1 MFSTPWP
8 GLVRLVLVGVSPCL
22 IALLEGAPD
31 VDFRRD
37 IEPLFRSRCY
47 VCHGPQ
53 QQMNGLRLDRREEA
67 LRGGNSGPLVQA
79 GKSHA
84 SELILRVTG
93 QADRSPM
100 PPVGER
106 LTADQIATLRSW
118 IDQGAPWPQQEIT
131 AATDQKSDDGRLTHW
146 SLQPIRRPP
155 VPATQ
160 SPEGIRNPI
169 DAFILYRL
177 EDEGIQPSPEADKR
191 TLIRRLSL
199 DLIGLPPSPDEVGE
213 FLADEGLDAYDR
225 LAEDLLRSPHFGEKW
240 ARHWLDQAHY
250 ADSDGYDRDLPRPHA
265 WRWRHWV
272 IEALNRDMPFDKFTV
287 EQIAGDLLPYATP
300 DQKAATGFFRNTLS
314 NRESGAKLEEFRFE
328 KIVDRTNTLGTVW
341 LGLTVGC
348 AQCHDHKYDPI
359 SQKEYYQLF
368 AFFNSAEELNINAPL
383 PGELAPYLKH
393 RDEYYQKRQELL
405 EQYCV
410 TEIQPGFER
419 RMLAA
424 YETPGKWTDWDT
436 IYENFEK
443 KVDHG
448 LRILRTPPAQRDRY
462 QRDTVTNHLIT
473 WYHML
478 IGKEL
483 YKERGFP
490 ELNEKLLA
498 LRTSFPNV
506 SMAQTITQSP
516 DLRTSHIY
524 LRGDYRAKGIEV
536 SPGIPEV
543 LHPFSPAGPEA
554 SRLDLARWLVSRE
567 NPLTARVIVNRLW
580 QEYFGQGLVT
590 TSDNFGTQ
598 GEEPSHPELLDWL
611 ASELMDSGWSM
622 KRIHRLIVTSATY
635 RRSSKARPE
644 LTERDPGNHLLAR
657 QTTFRLPAELLR
669 DSTLAASGL
678 LYPAV
683 GGRSVFPPQP
693 ESVLELKLDYDPVW
707 DESPGKGSYK
717 RGLYIQFQRTTPYP
731 FLQNF
736 DAPDASTSACRRGR
750 SNTPLQALNL
760 LNDPVFFEAAQFLAL
775 RILKKLPAASFDD
788 RLDYGFQLC
797 LGRPPSADESNVMLS
812 YLTRQKTILENEP
825 ESVTELLP
833 EDLDGADQ
841 IEAAAWVGL
850 SRVLLNLDE
859 FLTRE

>member
-8 GLVRLVLVGVSPCL
+8 GLIRLVLVGVSPCL

-225 LAEDLLRSPHFGEKW
+225 LAEDFLRSPHFGEKW

-287 EQIAGDLLPYATP
+287 EQIAGDLLPNATP

-516 DLRTSHIY
+516 DLRTSHIH

-536 SPGIPEV
+536 SPGAPSA
-543 LHPFSPAGPEA
+543 LHPLSSAGPEA
-554 SRLDLARWLVSRE
+554 SRLDLARWIVSRE

-611 ASELMDSGWSM
+611 ASELMDSGWSI

-644 LTERDPGNHLLAR
+644 LTERDPGNRLLAR
-657 QTTFRLPAELLR
+657 QTSFRLPAELLR

-707 DESPGKGSYK
+707 K
-717 RGLYIQFQRTTPYP
+717 RVEAKIPTNAACTF
-731 FLQNF
+731 
-736 DAPDASTSACRRGR
+736 STSALRPIL
-750 SNTPLQALNL
+750 S
-760 LNDPVFFEAAQFLAL
+760 F
-775 RILKKLPAASFDD
+775 RILTHPTRPRPLAA
-788 RLDYGFQLC
+788 GVVPI
-797 LGRPPSADESNVMLS
+797 PP
-812 YLTRQKTILENEP
+812 YR
-825 ESVTELLP
+825 
-833 EDLDGADQ
+833 
-841 IEAAAWVGL
+841 
-850 SRVLLNLDE
+850 R
-859 FLTRE
+859 

>member
-1 MFSTPWP
+1 MYLTPWP
-8 GLVRLVLVGVSPCL
+8 GLVRLVLVGLFPFL
-22 IALLEGAPD
+22 IALRASAPD

-37 IEPLFRSRCY
+37 IEPLFRTRCY

-53 QQMNGLRLDRREEA
+53 QQMNGLRLDRREDA

-79 GKSHA
+79 GNSSA

-118 IDQGAPWPQQEIT
+118 IDQGASWPQEEMV
-131 AATDQKSDDGRLTHW
+131 AATGRESDGRQLPHW

-155 VPATQ
+155 VPATR
-160 SPEGIRNPI
+160 SPERVGNPI
-169 DAFILYRL
+169 DTFILARL
-177 EDEGIQPSPEADKR
+177 EDEGIQPSPAADKQ

-199 DLIGLPPSPDEVGE
+199 DLIGLPPSPDEVDE
-213 FLADEGLDAYDR
+213 FLADEGPNAYEC
-225 LAEDLLRSPHFGEKW
+225 LVEELLRSPHFGEKW

-287 EQIAGDLLPYATP
+287 EQIAGDLLPNATAE
-300 DQKAATGFFRNTLS
+300 QKAATGFFRNTLS
-314 NRESGAKLEEFRFE
+314 NRESGAKLEQFRFE

-341 LGLTVGC
+341 LGLTLGC

-359 SQKEYYQLF
+359 SQKDYYRLF
-368 AFFNSAEELNINAPL
+368 AFFNSAEELNIEAPL
-383 PGELAPYLKH
+383 PGELGPYVKD
-393 RDEYYQKRQELL
+393 RDDYYRRRRELL

-410 TEIQPGFER
+410 TEIQPGWER
-419 RMLAA
+419 RLLAA

-436 IYENFEK
+436 AYENFEK

-448 LRILRTPPAQRDRY
+448 LRILRTPSAQRNRHQQDA
-462 QRDTVTNHLIT
+462 VTNHLVT
-473 WYHML
+473 WYL
-478 IGKEL
+478 QVIGKEL
-483 YKERGFP
+483 YAQRGFP
-490 ELNEKLLA
+490 ELKKELHA
-498 LRTSFPNV
+498 LRASFPDL

-516 DLRTSHIY
+516 EPRASHIH
-524 LRGDYRAKGIEV
+524 LRGDYRAQGVEV
-536 SPGIPEV
+536 RPGTPGV
-543 LHPFSPAGPEA
+543 LHAFSPAGPEA

-590 TSDNFGTQ
+590 TSENFGTQ
-598 GEEPSHPELLDWL
+598 GEEPSHPELLDFL
-611 ASELMDSGWSM
+611 ASELIDSGWSM
-622 KRIHRLIVTSATY
+622 KRIHRLVVTSAAY
-635 RRSSKARPE
+635 RRSSKARPD
-644 LTERDPGNHLLAR
+644 LAERDPGNRLLAR
-657 QTTFRLPAELLR
+657 QTAFRLPAELLR
-669 DSTLAASGL
+669 DSTLVVSGL

-693 ESVLELKLDYDPVW
+693 ESVLELKLVYEPVW
-707 DESPGKGSYK
+707 EESRGKDLYK
-717 RGLYIQFQRTTPYP
+717 RGLYIQFLRTTPYP
-731 FLQNF
+731 FLENF
-736 DAPDASTSACRRGR
+736 DAPDASAPACRRER

-775 RILKKLPAASFDD
+775 RILKRLPAASFQE
-788 RLDYGFQLC
+788 RLDYGFRLC
-797 LGRPPSADESNVMLS
+797 LGRPPSGNESEVMLS
-812 YLTRQKTILENEP
+812 YLTRQKTILEREP
-825 ESVTELLP
+825 ESATELLP
-833 EDLDGADQ
+833 VGIDGADRT
-841 IEAAAWVGL
+841 EAASWVGL